1 MNTLMAIR
9 MRAGLVLWACAL
21 LAAVLAVTVQAAAP
35 PAATVAQVA
44 GRWLTEP
51 RDGIIEVTVSPE
63 GALEGRIIGGNHPG
77 RLDAKNPDAA
87 ARTKELRG
95 QVILKGMAFEGDSRW
110 SGGTIYDPDSGST
123 YKCNVA
129 LRADGTLKV
138 RGYIGFSLL
147 GKNQVWTRY
156 TGTSLDLPPAR

>member
-1 MNTLMAIR
+1 MATPMNAIAT
-9 MRAGLVLWACAL
+9 RAGLALRACAL
-21 LAAVLAVTVQAAAP
+21 VVALATTSVQAAAP
-35 PAATVAQVA
+35 PAAAQAA

-51 RDGIIEVTVSPE
+51 RDGIIEITVSPE
-63 GALEGRIIGGNHPG
+63 GALEGRIVGGNHPG

-95 QVILKGMAFEGDSRW
+95 QVILKGMAWQGEGRW

-123 YKCNVA
+123 YKCNVE
-129 LRADGTLKV
+129 LRDDGTLKV

-156 TGTSLDLPPAR
+156 TGTSLDLPPAH